1 MRLNSGHIL
10 QEQLQKKYIQDSEK
24 IANYMLY
31 IIMGSLIINTL
42 GTIAKIIMIV
52 VALPLIALI
61 WISGSADEDIHSEKA
76 AEAFIGM
83 LLAFGMAIVT
93 GLNIHYGWLCD
104 TPWPHVDCGATLC
117 AYMLPVMFLVLA
129 CMACTSMI
137 KELRY

>member
-1 MRLNSGHIL
+1 MRLNSGLML
-10 QEQLQKKYIQDSEK
+10 QEYLQTKYIQDNEK

-61 WISGSADEDIHSEKA
+61 WLSGSTEEDYHSEKA
-76 AEAFIGM
+76 AEAFLGM
-83 LLAFGMAIVT
+83 LLAGGLAVVT
-93 GLNIHYGWLCD
+93 GLNLHYGWVFEA
-104 TPWPHVDCGATLC
+104 WPRIDCGAVLC
-117 AYMLPVMFLVLA
+117 VYLIPILLLVLA
-129 CMACTSMI
+129 CMAGISMF